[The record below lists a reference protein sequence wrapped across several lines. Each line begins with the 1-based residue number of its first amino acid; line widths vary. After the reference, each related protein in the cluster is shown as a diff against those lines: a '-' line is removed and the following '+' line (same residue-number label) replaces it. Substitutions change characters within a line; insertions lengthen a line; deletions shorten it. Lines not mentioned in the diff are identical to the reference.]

1 MRILAQPLTLAVLCA
16 ILTLLMALFSGLKIK
31 QDAENRELARQK
43 AAWAAAIK
51 QDLKALPDSF
61 STPKWQ
67 DQENNQ

>member
-16 ILTLLMALFSGLKIK
+16 ILTLLMGFFAGLKIK
-31 QDAENRELARQK
+31 QDADNRELARQK

-61 STPKWQ
+61 STPRWQ
-67 DQENNQ
+67 DQKNSQ